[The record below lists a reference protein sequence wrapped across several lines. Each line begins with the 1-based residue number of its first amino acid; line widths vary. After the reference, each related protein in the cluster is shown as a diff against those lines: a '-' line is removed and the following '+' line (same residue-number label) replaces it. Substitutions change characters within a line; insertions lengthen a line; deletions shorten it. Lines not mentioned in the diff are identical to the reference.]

1 MAPGSLQF
9 KKMQSRVVENHSMP
23 KRSSILNALII
34 PEVRSSSSTMA
45 TPSVMQ
51 LRSKGVPS
59 TFHLNGAASSRIQT
73 LLSARNDMREDI
85 RETNKHVVTQKT
97 TPYMSRS
104 RNMLHS
110 SSVPPTSVVAP
121 QDVPPN
127 PSTVVDDNV
136 DENCQEETDAKSLA
150 IATELGQIA
159 ATYVWPISK
168 KKKEKEG
175 ILMEVLDKLEVKLD
189 LGDIRE
195 TSAVDKIWEHFLRS
209 VRTRRS
215 RIKDEHFDP
224 FSDNLTLAK
233 QNKPNSLDQDTWD
246 AMCDYWYQDDVK
258 VC

>member
-136 DENCQEETDAKSLA
+136 DENCQEETDASKL
-150 IATELGQIA
+150 QITFIGRA
-159 ATYVWPISK
+159 
-168 KKKEKEG
+168 
-175 ILMEVLDKLEVKLD
+175 LVKLD

>member
-136 DENCQEETDAKSLA
+136 DENCQEETDASK
-150 IATELGQIA
+150 TRLG
-159 ATYVWPISK
+159 
-168 KKKEKEG
+168 
-175 ILMEVLDKLEVKLD
+175 
-189 LGDIRE
+189 
-195 TSAVDKIWEHFLRS
+195 
-209 VRTRRS
+209 
-215 RIKDEHFDP
+215 
-224 FSDNLTLAK
+224 
-233 QNKPNSLDQDTWD
+233 
-246 AMCDYWYQDDVK
+246 
-258 VC
+258 

>member
-23 KRSSILNALII
+23 KRSSILNAPII

-59 TFHLNGAASSRIQT
+59 TFHLNGVGSSRIQT

-97 TPYMSRS
+97 TTYMSRS

-136 DENCQEETDAKSLA
+136 DENCQEETDASK
-150 IATELGQIA
+150 TRLG
-159 ATYVWPISK
+159 
-168 KKKEKEG
+168 
-175 ILMEVLDKLEVKLD
+175 
-189 LGDIRE
+189 
-195 TSAVDKIWEHFLRS
+195 
-209 VRTRRS
+209 
-215 RIKDEHFDP
+215 
-224 FSDNLTLAK
+224 
-233 QNKPNSLDQDTWD
+233 
-246 AMCDYWYQDDVK
+246 
-258 VC
+258 